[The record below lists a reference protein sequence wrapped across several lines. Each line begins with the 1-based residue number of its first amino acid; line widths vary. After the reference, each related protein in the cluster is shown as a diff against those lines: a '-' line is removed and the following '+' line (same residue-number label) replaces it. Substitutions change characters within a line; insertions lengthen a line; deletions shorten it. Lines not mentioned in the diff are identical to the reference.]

1 MPQRAAEPNPF
12 PWATGQGKDAGV
24 MRAFGIFLLF
34 LLLPAA
40 AQGQRSGSS
49 APVAVGESS
58 GLVVPGI
65 EVETEGKTSQ
75 EARMNG
81 WREAQR
87 LAWPVLWSR
96 LSGLPAGQA
105 PRLPDSALD
114 NIVAAIEVE
123 REAVRDKLYAARLSV
138 VFDRARAAPFLGSYA
153 GFAQSP
159 PMLLLP
165 VLQDA
170 ATRSGYDPDS
180 PWVEAWIRFRAGES
194 AIDYIRLRAGPS
206 DTLLLSAFQAERP
219 DIAIWR
225 QLIER
230 YQVADVL
237 VPELIL
243 ERGLPGAPA
252 TALLITRFGPGGR
265 EVGRVRLNNA
275 RGDIAALMDAAVR
288 EADTRFTAA
297 LRSGLLVPDPAL
309 APPEPVEVPDLGP
322 EIGREAQGRLVEI
335 DVETPTDAALSAIEA
350 RLREVP
356 GVTAVQLRSFVI
368 GGTSRL
374 ALRTLL
380 EPEDLALALEAE
392 GLRLEGNRLRVLSAG
407 AARQSQPQAPP
418 PASPQASPPP
428 AERPGAGEGV
438 P

>member
-1 MPQRAAEPNPF
+1 MPQRTLEPNPF

-24 MRAFGIFLLF
+24 MRAFGILLF
-34 LLLPAA
+34 LVLSGSPSFAQGKRPAA
-40 AQGQRSGSS
+40 S

-65 EVETEGKTSQ
+65 EVETVGKTSKD
-75 EARMNG
+75 ARMNG

-87 LAWPVLWSR
+87 LAWPQLWSR

-123 REAVRDKLYAARLSV
+123 REAVRDRLYVARLSV

-159 PMLLLP
+159 PMLLFP

-170 ATRSGYDPDS
+170 ATRSGYDPES

-194 AIDYIRLRAGPS
+194 AIDYIRLRASPS

-237 VPELIL
+237 VAELIL

-252 TALLITRFGPGGR
+252 SALLITRFGPGGR
-265 EVGRVRLNNA
+265 EVGRVRLTNP
-275 RGDIAALMDAAVR
+275 RGDIAALMDTAVR

-309 APPEPVEVPDLGP
+309 APPEPIEVPDLGP

-335 DVETPTDAALSAIEA
+335 DVETPTDAALAAIEA

-368 GGTSRL
+368 GGTTRL

-380 EPEDLALALEAE
+380 GPEDLALVLEAE
-392 GLRLEGNRLRVLSAG
+392 GLSLEGNRLRVPAT
-407 AARQSQPQAPP
+407 
-418 PASPQASPPP
+418 ASPQPQPPPQAAPATPPPP
-428 AERPGAGEGV
+428 AERPGGQGM